1 MANNTTIKF
10 DQIIGD
16 INKRKFTPVYLL
28 EGEETFYI
36 DEIAKELEEKV
47 LKPEEKSFNQTIA
60 YGKDISP
67 LDIKMAAKRYPM
79 MSEYQLIIIKEAQNI
94 SDIDVLEDYLENP
107 LSTTILVLCYK
118 GKKVDKRKKVGK
130 LFGKYT
136 HFTADRLRDYEVIPW
151 IEKYIKSK
159 GRNIDTKA
167 VQLIGDFLGNDLG
180 KIANEIDKMLINLKQ
195 DIAVITEQH
204 IEHNIGVSKDYN
216 VFELQK
222 AIGQNHFNK
231 AIQITHY
238 FAANTKQH
246 PIIPVIANL
255 YSFFSK
261 IYAYHGIKNKPRK
274 EIALA
279 LGINEFFV
287 DEYRQ
292 ASMNFHPALIEQ
304 IFGYL
309 KYYDLRSKGV
319 NDTGTDEGQLMIELV
334 VRILRI
340 AELPTQLKIV

>member
-36 DEIAKELEEKV
+36 DEITKELEDKV

-79 MSEYQLIIIKEAQNI
+79 MSEHQLIIIKEAQNVT
-94 SDIDVLEDYLENP
+94 DIELFEDYLENP
-107 LSTTILVLCYK
+107 MLTTILVFCYK

-130 LFGKYT
+130 LFSKYT
-136 HFTADRLRDYEVIPW
+136 HFTSERLRDYEVIPW
-151 IEKYIKSK
+151 IEKYVRAK
-159 GRNIDTKA
+159 GRNIDAKA
-167 VQLIGDFLGNDLG
+167 VQLIADFLGNDLG
-180 KIANEIDKMLINLKQ
+180 KIANEIDKMLINVKQ
-195 DIAVITEQH
+195 EVAIITEQH
-204 IEHNIGVSKDYN
+204 IEHNIGISKDYN
-216 VFELQK
+216 IFELQK
-222 AIGQNHFNK
+222 AIGQKNFNK
-231 AIQITHY
+231 AIQITNY

-246 PIIPVIANL
+246 SIIPIIANL
-255 YSFFSK
+255 FSFFSK
-261 IYAYHGIKNKPRK
+261 IYTYHNIKNKPKK
-274 EIALA
+274 EVALT
-279 LGINEFFV
+279 LGIHEFFV

-292 ASMNFHPALIEQ
+292 ASTNFHPALIEQ
-304 IFGYL
+304 IFGFL

-319 NDTGTDEGQLMIELV
+319 NDTGTDEGQLMIEMV

-340 AELPTQLKIV
+340 AEIPTQLKIV

>member
-16 INKRKFTPVYLL
+16 IHKRKFTPVYLL

-36 DEIAKELEEKV
+36 DEITKALEEHV

-94 SDIDVLEDYLENP
+94 GDIDQLEDYLENP

-136 HFTADRLRDYEVIPW
+136 HFTSERLRDYEVTTW
-151 IEKYIKSK
+151 IEKYVKAK
-159 GRNIDTKA
+159 GRNIDVKG
-167 VQLIGDFLGNDLG
+167 VQLISDYLGNDLG
-180 KIANEIDKMLINLKQ
+180 KIANEIDKMLINVKQ
-195 DIAVITEQH
+195 EVAIITEQH
-204 IEHNIGVSKDYN
+204 IEQNIGVSKDYN
-216 VFELQK
+216 IFELQK
-222 AIGQNHFNK
+222 AIGQKNFNK
-231 AIQITHY
+231 AIQITNY
-238 FAANTKQH
+238 FASNTKQH
-246 PIIPVIANL
+246 SIIPIIANL

-261 IYAYHGIKNKPRK
+261 IYTYHNIKSRPKK
-274 EIALA
+274 EIALT

-292 ASMNFHPALIEQ
+292 ASVNYYPGHIEQ
-304 IFGYL
+304 IFGFL

-319 NDTGTDEGQLMIELV
+319 NDTGTDEGQLMIEMV

-340 AELPTQLKIV
+340 VEIPTQLKMI

>member
-16 INKRKFTPVYLL
+16 ISRRKFTAVYLL

-36 DEIAKELEEKV
+36 DEITKVLEEKV
-47 LKPEEKSFNQTIA
+47 LQPEEKSFNQTIA

-67 LDIKMAAKRYPM
+67 LDIKMAARRYPM

-94 SDIDVLEDYLENP
+94 SDIDQLEDYLENP
-107 LSTTILVLCYK
+107 MTTTILVLCYK

-130 LFGKYT
+130 LFSKFT
-136 HFTADRLRDYEVIPW
+136 HFTSERLRDYEVIPW
-151 IEKYIKSK
+151 IEKYVRAK
-159 GRNIDTKA
+159 GRNIDAKA

-180 KIANEIDKMLINLKQ
+180 KIANEIDKMLINVKQ
-195 DIAVITEQH
+195 DVAIITEQH
-204 IEHNIGVSKDYN
+204 IEHNIGISKDYN

-222 AIGQNHFNK
+222 AIGQKNFNK
-231 AIQITHY
+231 AIQITNY

-246 PIIPVIANL
+246 SIIPVIANL
-255 YSFFSK
+255 FSFFSK
-261 IYAYHGIKNKPRK
+261 IYTYHHIKSKPKK
-274 EIALA
+274 EIALS
-279 LGINEFFV
+279 LGINEFFI

-292 ASMNFHPALIEQ
+292 ASVNFHPAIIEQ

-319 NDTGTDEGQLMIELV
+319 NDTGTDEGQLMIEMV
-334 VRILRI
+334 VKILRM
-340 AELPTQLKIV
+340 AEIPNQLKIV